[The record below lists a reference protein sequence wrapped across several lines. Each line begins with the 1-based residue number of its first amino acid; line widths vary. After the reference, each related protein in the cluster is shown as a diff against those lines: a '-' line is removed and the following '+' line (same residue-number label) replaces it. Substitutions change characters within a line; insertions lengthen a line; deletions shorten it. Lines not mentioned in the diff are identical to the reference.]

1 MPPETR
7 LSTLLLRWEDRRLQG
22 HAVTAEELCGDTPGL
37 RAELERHIQAL
48 EALDPVLAVT
58 PPSVAETASLTAPAA
73 RTPLLPSVPGYEVLG
88 KLGEGGMGVVYK
100 VRNLA
105 IGRIEALKMMRT
117 PLATTPQLSQRFQ
130 KEIRG
135 AAQLE
140 HQRVVRIYAAGAHE
154 GQPYFT
160 MEFVAGGSLALQL
173 ERFQKNPRAAASLL
187 ARVARAV
194 HYLHTK
200 NIVHR
205 DLKPGNILL
214 KDDEPLVSDFGLAK
228 FFDEELETPTAA
240 APGADPDLTQT
251 GALMGTFA
259 YMSPEQAAG
268 RPDRITTASD
278 VWALGIILYELLTG
292 RRPFDGSDHDEVRRQ
307 IQTVDPAAPRVLQP
321 RVDPDLDAVCMR
333 CLEKDPQRRYRSA
346 ADLAENLER
355 WLRGEPILPER
366 WPRRVARTLRRY
378 RALATAAALV
388 VLLVAVLG
396 VLAWR
401 NRPNG
406 RPEVPKPDEAAKRA
420 AAAQE
425 SLDRALAD
433 LDAGRTVTLIPPTG
447 PPAWYA
453 WTRREPLDTASDAAD
468 KPFAVHGDSLALVE
482 LLPRSVRRYRLR
494 VEVHHEALQGEGRVG
509 IYFGRSRKTA
519 GAGSFV
525 HGFCALNFN
534 DIKPFPG
541 LEVNHLRM
549 NLHLVYPK
557 PTDPDQLVI
566 RKADVA
572 VFTDF
577 KPAGIRGPDHWRVLE
592 VEVRPETIRV
602 TWDRVP
608 LKERARADLD
618 KIARVLL
625 ANSPVRPDE
634 DPRFEPDEAL
644 GLFVFQGTAWFR
656 SFTIEPLPDN

>member
-7 LSTLLLRWEDRRLQG
+7 LSTLLLRWEDGRLQG

-37 RAELERHIQAL
+37 RDELERHILAL

-58 PPSVAETASLTAPAA
+58 PPRAAETASLNAPAG

-88 KLGEGGMGVVYK
+88 KLGEGGMGVVYE

-117 PLATTPQLSQRFQ
+117 LLAATPQLSQRFR

-140 HQRVVRIYAAGAHE
+140 HPRVVRIYAAGAHE
-154 GQPYFT
+154 GQSYFT
-160 MEFVAGGSLALQL
+160 MEFVAGGSLTRQL
-173 ERFQKNPRAAASLL
+173 ERFQNDPRVAASLL

-228 FFDEELETPTAA
+228 FFDEELETPSTV

-307 IQTVDPAAPRVLQP
+307 IQAVDPASPRVLQP
-321 RVDPDLDAVCMR
+321 RVGPDLDAVCLK

-355 WLRGEPILPER
+355 WLRGEPLLPER
-366 WPRRVARTLRRY
+366 WPRRMWRAVRRSPTKVA
-378 RALATAAALV
+378 AAALF
-388 VLLVAVLG
+388 LIFVAVLG

-401 NRPNG
+401 NRP
-406 RPEVPKPDEAAKRA
+406 D
-420 AAAQE
+420 
-425 SLDRALAD
+425 D
-433 LDAGRTVTLIPPTG
+433 
-447 PPAWYA
+447 
-453 WTRREPLDTASDAAD
+453 
-468 KPFAVHGDSLALVE
+468 
-482 LLPRSVRRYRLR
+482 
-494 VEVHHEALQGEGRVG
+494 
-509 IYFGRSRKTA
+509 
-519 GAGSFV
+519 
-525 HGFCALNFN
+525 
-534 DIKPFPG
+534 PG
-541 LEVNHLRM
+541 
-549 NLHLVYPK
+549 K
-557 PTDPDQLVI
+557 
-566 RKADVA
+566 
-572 VFTDF
+572 
-577 KPAGIRGPDHWRVLE
+577 
-592 VEVRPETIRV
+592 
-602 TWDRVP
+602 
-608 LKERARADLD
+608 RARAIL
-618 KIARVLL
+618 AANWRTSTPGVL
-625 ANSPVRPDE
+625 
-634 DPRFEPDEAL
+634 
-644 GLFVFQGTAWFR
+644 
-656 SFTIEPLPDN
+656 